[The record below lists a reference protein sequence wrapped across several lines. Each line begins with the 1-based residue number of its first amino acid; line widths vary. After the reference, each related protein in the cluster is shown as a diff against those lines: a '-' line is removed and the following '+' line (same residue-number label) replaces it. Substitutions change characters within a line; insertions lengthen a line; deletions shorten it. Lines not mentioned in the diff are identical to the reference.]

1 MKVKEIKFKELTTSF
16 LQAKDREAWYT
27 AVQGVTKN
35 QTQLSY

>member
-1 MKVKEIKFKELTTSF
+1 MKVKEIKFKELTSF